1 MNLSADTMTKGAFA
15 AHIGVSAGRIS
26 QYIAEGKIYGD
37 ALDGAGR
44 AAKIRPAIAQSQL
57 QKTLEPAQRFGAN
70 GQASLNTPVRQPALD
85 LTGRTRASVAPPPA
99 FADEPD
105 LLLKD
110 DVADKLAA
118 ERLRQQQI
126 KTAQLEREE
135 ALELG
140 RYMLT
145 DDARRQTVKAVTEAF
160 KVMELGIPTMAKVI
174 AAEFGAP
181 MHDVMHTLLKSFRET
196 RAKTAKDF
204 AAVAATLPEHVEDDE
219 Q

>member
-1 MNLSADTMTKGAFA
+1 MSLSADTMTKGAFA

-44 AAKIRPAIAQSQL
+44 AAKIRPAIARSQL

-70 GQASLNTPVRQPALD
+70 GQASLHVPVRQSALD
-85 LTGRTRASVAPPPA
+85 LTGRTRASAAPPPA
-99 FADEPD
+99 FPDEPD

-145 DDARRQTVKAVTEAF
+145 DDARRQTVKAVAEAF
-160 KVMELGIPTMAKVI
+160 KIMELGIPTMAKAI

-181 MHDVMHTLLKSFRET
+181 MHDVMHTLLTSFRET
-196 RAKTAKDF
+196 RAKAAKDF